1 MSSLRRKQRQQREE
15 AIKRAADLLF
25 QEQGFSQTN
34 VEDIAARAEV
44 GVATIYKYFGSKAG
58 ILCQLLWPDVAAIR
72 EAGEQILMNPPLD
85 PAEAVFKL
93 LSSYKFGDHW
103 THKELLKGLIGFD
116 LGYGEPFEALRRE
129 VDAFIATQIREL
141 LVHADRQGRLRQG
154 LNLADMATVI
164 YAILNHNFQDY
175 IVAEWDMDEATY
187 QERLRRHILLLFE
200 GWRAAAA
207 MAPARKKSLRR
218 A

>member
-1 MSSLRRKQRQQREE
+1 MSSLRQKQRQQREE
-15 AIKRAADLLF
+15 AIKRAADALF

-44 GVATIYKYFGSKAG
+44 GVATIYKYFGSKGG

-72 EAGEQILMNPPLD
+72 EAGEQVLMNPPLD

-93 LSSYKFGDHW
+93 VSSYKFGDHW
-103 THKELLKGLIGFD
+103 AHKELLKGLIGFD

-141 LVHADRQGRLRQG
+141 LVHADRQGHLRQG
-154 LNLADMATVI
+154 LNLTDMATVI

-175 IVAEWDMDEATY
+175 IVAARDMDDATY
-187 QERLRRHILLLFE
+187 RERLRRHIFLLFE
-200 GWRAAAA
+200 GWRAAAN
-207 MAPARKKSLRR
+207 APARRQSLRR

>member
-1 MSSLRRKQRQQREE
+1 MTSLRQKQRQQREE
-15 AIKRAADLLF
+15 AIKRVADLLF

-44 GVATIYKYFGSKAG
+44 GVATIYKYFGSKGG
-58 ILCQLLWPDVAAIR
+58 ILCQLLWPDITAIR
-72 EAGEQILMNPPLD
+72 EAGEQVLMNPPLD

-93 LSSYKFGDHW
+93 VSSYKFGDHW
-103 THKELLKGLIGFD
+103 AHKELLKGLIGFD

-129 VDAFIATQIREL
+129 VDAFIAMQIREL
-141 LVHADRQGRLRQG
+141 LLNASRQGKLRQG
-154 LNLADMATVI
+154 LDLADMATVI

-175 IVAEWDMDEATY
+175 IVAEKDMDNATY
-187 QERLRRHILLLFE
+187 VERLRRHILLLFE
-200 GWRAAAA
+200 GWRAAAT